1 MSAAFSSITSST
13 TSLVTAVVAADS
25 SPALRTGIFVS
36 DRRESLK
43 KRGVKLERVSSSS
56 SSSFLQM

>member
-1 MSAAFSSITSST
+1 MSAAFSGINSST
-13 TSLVTAVVAADS
+13 TSLVTAAADS

-43 KRGVKLERVSSSS
+43 KRGVKFERVSS

>member
-1 MSAAFSSITSST
+1 MSAAFSGITSST
-13 TSLVTAVVAADS
+13 TSLVTAAAAADS

-43 KRGVKLERVSSSS
+43 KRGVKLERVSSS
-56 SSSFLQM
+56 FLQM